1 MESVRTELKLMIL
14 TMAISTSTSAI
25 LLEASIDCV
34 IHPMS
39 KTAETDQK
47 LRTGRAVLEAQET
60 LETAIRRERQ
70 GYPFPRTAFQ
80 LPVLPHKRELRREG
94 EERACEMAQ
103 WRKALA
109 ANAGGLSLYPRD
121 P

>member
-14 TMAISTSTSAI
+14 TMATLTSTSAV

-39 KTAETDQK
+39 KTAETDRK
-47 LRTGRAVLEAQET
+47 LRTGRAVLEA

-80 LPVLPHKRELRREG
+80 FPGFPIKE
-94 EERACEMAQ
+94 
-103 WRKALA
+103 
-109 ANAGGLSLYPRD
+109 N
-121 P
+121 